1 MQSSFVSSDF
11 TDKLLNFKNI
21 SPANDVIASLMDTT
35 VRHEET
41 SSQTSSLYT
50 VPITVIHEITF
61 NERVSSLE
69 KDVSQLKQDDKS
81 AQHLEQ
87 IKSQILAIEAK
98 AEQDRFIDI
107 INKLIKYVIQEEI
120 KSQLPMILPDFVT
133 PMIQSTIAE
142 SFENKILLDKM
153 QHSKSYLG
161 APKHRDL
168 YDSLTKSY
176 KLDKDLFESYGKPC
190 SLKKDREDKDKEE
203 DPSSAH
209 AEEPSHTVDDS
220 GAQQNQEFDTGN
232 NDDQPAVEAALRDTW
247 FKQPERPP
255 TSNPKWN
262 KSKHV
267 DFRPPQTWISDT
279 SRADK
284 PRTSF
289 DELMDTPIDFS
300 AFIINQ
306 LNIINLTQKIL
317 VRQAFNLL
325 KGTYKS
331 HTELEY
337 HFKECFKTT
346 TDRLDWNN
354 PEGQEYPFDLSKP
367 LPLVED
373 YRGRQV
379 VPVNYFINNDLKYLK
394 GGSSS
399 RTYTTS
405 TIKTKAANYDISWIE
420 DMVPSL

>member
-1 MQSSFVSSDF
+1 
-11 TDKLLNFKNI
+11 
-21 SPANDVIASLMDTT
+21 
-35 VRHEET
+35 
-41 SSQTSSLYT
+41 
-50 VPITVIHEITF
+50 
-61 NERVSSLE
+61 
-69 KDVSQLKQDDKS
+69 
-81 AQHLEQ
+81 
-87 IKSQILAIEAK
+87 
-98 AEQDRFIDI
+98 
-107 INKLIKYVIQEEI
+107 
-120 KSQLPMILPDFVT
+120 
-133 PMIQSTIAE
+133 
-142 SFENKILLDKM
+142 M

-337 HFKECFKTT
+337 HFKECFKAI

-367 LPLVED
+367 LPLVEV

-394 GGSSS
+394 GESSS

-405 TIKTKAANYDISWIE
+405 TIKTKAANYDISWIK
-420 DMVPSL
+420 DMVPSLWSPAKNTKLLSDIEDSHHGPSDAMHNPPQPFKVEKTLVSKLTEITLISIEFLTPRLLIFDDVPSPSARSIGICHAKPYTLRGGPSTKLGQRSDSQTHVLHLYWDFPAKIEIVMAKAL